1 MTPRRDAD
9 NDANDELLHRARA
22 GDQRAVERLL
32 GFVRTRT
39 VPVALRQVADQPE
52 AEDLAQDIVQETLVR
67 ALAHLNDC
75 RADTLGQF
83 VSWAH
88 AIATRVVLDERRRPF
103 GLIADVEVRVN
114 LEAEH
119 HPSVEMPTLED
130 DADYHGI
137 TAVTLMLAAAAGAH
151 RDAQGDVTDV
161 VTTRIL
167 GGAPWTVIAADLGT
181 TPGGAK
187 RRFQRMI
194 ARLRRETLR
203 RLGTL
208 RAEQRASVV
217 ALMRTRGVAG
227 WEALTAADRG
237 TELGAGCEGSSRP
250 CSDPTET
257 TPTAKSF
264 PPSSRG
270 MTGRYSLDAR
280 QKSPLRPPTCT
291 ALRATTN
298 HPHLRPSMTPRSRK
312 STRVPTHDQ
321 PSAAGSVRYATS
333 YERNAQHDSDWI
345 EEQFAID
352 RHHAEQ
358 DGFLIPDE
366 PRMRFTDDGGSGA
379 ATSRGDFDRM
389 VQIVE
394 RGSAPFERVYVR
406 HPDRLG
412 RWADPRVRC
421 YYEVLFEQHDV
432 KLRYAERDARTDE

>member
-1 MTPRRDAD
+1 MPDRGEPDDGAG
-9 NDANDELLHRARA
+9 DELLHRARA

-32 GFVRTRT
+32 GFVRIRT

-103 GLIADVEVRVN
+103 GLVADVEVRVN

-151 RDAQGDVTDV
+151 GDAQGDVTDV
-161 VTTRIL
+161 VTVRIL
-167 GGAPWTVIAADLGT
+167 GGAPWSAIAADLGT

-217 ALMRTRGVAG
+217 ALMRSRGVAG
-227 WEALTAADRG
+227 WEVLIAADPTSGIVAG
-237 TELGAGCEGSSRP
+237 TQGPSSTRA
-250 CSDPTET
+250 DPTDAA
-257 TPTAKSF
+257 P
-264 PPSSRG
+264 RG
-270 MTGRYSLDAR
+270 EA
-280 QKSPLRPPTCT
+280 
-291 ALRATTN
+291 
-298 HPHLRPSMTPRSRK
+298 
-312 STRVPTHDQ
+312 
-321 PSAAGSVRYATS
+321 
-333 YERNAQHDSDWI
+333 
-345 EEQFAID
+345 
-352 RHHAEQ
+352 
-358 DGFLIPDE
+358 
-366 PRMRFTDDGGSGA
+366 
-379 ATSRGDFDRM
+379 
-389 VQIVE
+389 
-394 RGSAPFERVYVR
+394 
-406 HPDRLG
+406 
-412 RWADPRVRC
+412 
-421 YYEVLFEQHDV
+421 
-432 KLRYAERDARTDE
+432 